1 MGWMGRTGGTEK
13 TMFVLP
19 LLPLLPLLP
28 VLPIQPVPP
37 FLPVPPRVTM
47 KLEVGMKQSIVRRLA
62 LVAAA
67 FAFVAL
73 LSALPL
79 SAHHGWGGYVEQL
92 SDLSGTVT
100 APVSL
105 VGPHATMKV
114 SAEGHV
120 WDVVLAPPPRAAQAG
135 LKDGMIPVGE
145 KVVVHG
151 QRHRDANKFEIKTTR
166 LTWNRK
172 VFNVY
177 PDRD

>member
-1 MGWMGRTGGTEK
+1 
-13 TMFVLP
+13 
-19 LLPLLPLLP
+19 
-28 VLPIQPVPP
+28 
-37 FLPVPPRVTM
+37 
-47 KLEVGMKQSIVRRLA
+47 MKQTIVRRLT
-62 LVAAA
+62 LVGAA

-100 APVSL
+100 SPISMA
-105 VGPHATMKV
+105 GPHATLKV
-114 SAEGHV
+114 NAEGHE

-145 KVVVHG
+145 KVIVHG
-151 QRHRDANKFEIKTTR
+151 QRHRDSKKYEIKTTR
-166 LTWNRK
+166 LTWNGK

-177 PDRD
+177 PDRE